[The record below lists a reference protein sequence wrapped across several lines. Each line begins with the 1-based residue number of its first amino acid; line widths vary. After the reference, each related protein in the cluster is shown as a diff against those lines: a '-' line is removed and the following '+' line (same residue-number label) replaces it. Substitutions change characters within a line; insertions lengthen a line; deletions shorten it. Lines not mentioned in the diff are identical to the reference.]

1 MRHNEVA
8 PGSGNRFARR
18 LVPALLLAMVVAA
31 LTVSPVSAAVSN
43 DAFASAKVVGSL
55 PYSDSLNN
63 LDATEESFEDAC
75 VGHSVWYRYNATANT
90 TLRVDTNGSNFNT
103 AFAVYEGATRTVVT
117 GCVDEAASAGGEQRA
132 FVVAAGKS
140 YYVRVGS
147 AAAATGTLV
156 FHLYA
161 PTPVHDS
168 RQFAMVIGTL
178 PFSDSFNH
186 ADASEAA
193 FENACV
199 RNSVWYRYTATVN
212 TTLRVDTNGS
222 NFDTSFVVY
231 EGT

>member
-18 LVPALLLAMVVAA
+18 LVPIVVLAMVAAA
-31 LTVSPVSAAVSN
+31 LTAVPASAAVSN
-43 DAFASAKVVGSL
+43 DMFASAKVIGSL

-75 VGHSVWYRYNATANT
+75 VGHSVWYRYNATSNT

-103 AFAVYEGATRTVVT
+103 AFAVYEGATRAVVT

-140 YYVRVGS
+140 YFVRVGS

-156 FHLYA
+156 FHLKTH
-161 PTPVHDS
+161 TPAHDY
-168 RQFAMVIGTL
+168 RQFAKLI
-178 PFSDSFNH
+178 
-186 ADASEAA
+186 
-193 FENACV
+193 
-199 RNSVWYRYTATVN
+199 
-212 TTLRVDTNGS
+212 
-222 NFDTSFVVY
+222 
-231 EGT
+231 